1 MLAIRAFICS
11 SFVLMILAKENAAL
25 YACLEAA
32 PPFAPSY
39 PSTVARAARLKKF
52 QREQLIVDYL
62 NRGVSVAEI
71 AARVGVGEKRM
82 RAVIRE
88 ILARRVPHPPE
99 EFVAIQVSRL
109 NEALLVAFSAMTGT
123 NLKAVDQVVKIV
135 RELDRYGGAFAAEW
149 RRPEASPR
157 ITVRG
162 LDTPVEGAAAFGAAW
177 VCGAELAPQ
186 AGELNLAAD
195 DRPENSA
202 QRLENIESAPGTPL
216 APLQR
221 GEGWPPDLIRRAGL
235 GRFAAVEAHPAPPP
249 GLDPGADLLPVIPG
263 SSPGREKGP
272 VNGRPQN
279 PAQHLENIESAPGNP
294 LTPPKRREGW
304 GEGRGR
310 LAAVGARPQNPAQR
324 LENIESAPG
333 KDWLDEAG
341 SGSLPNPLV
350 PYPIGPGRFHTT
362 LNGMRAC

>member
-1 MLAIRAFICS
+1 
-11 SFVLMILAKENAAL
+11 MILAKENAAL

-195 DRPENSA
+195 DRPEYSA
-202 QRLENIESAPGTPL
+202 QR
-216 APLQR
+216 
-221 GEGWPPDLIRRAGL
+221 
-235 GRFAAVEAHPAPPP
+235 
-249 GLDPGADLLPVIPG
+249 
-263 SSPGREKGP
+263 
-272 VNGRPQN
+272 
-279 PAQHLENIESAPGNP
+279 LENIESAPGNP
-294 LTPPKRREGW
+294 LTPPKQGEGW
-304 GEGRGR
+304 AEGRGR
-310 LAAVGARPQNPAQR
+310 MAAVGARPQDPA
-324 LENIESAPG
+324 
-333 KDWLDEAG
+333 
-341 SGSLPNPLV
+341 
-350 PYPIGPGRFHTT
+350 
-362 LNGMRAC
+362 